1 MTLLDIEWD
10 VWYIFIA
17 FKEKKMRKKVI
28 LICEDCLSRN
38 YTVEK
43 NTASQKRLELKKYC
57 AKCGKHTLH
66 KETK

>member
-1 MTLLDIEWD
+1 
-10 VWYIFIA
+10 
-17 FKEKKMRKKVI
+17 MRKKVI
-28 LICEDCLSRN
+28 LVCESCLSRN

-43 NTASQKRLELKKYC
+43 NSLSQTRLELKKYC